1 MTTVADIPLPARAH
15 VPGSGSAPDLAP
27 LELAKSLAPPETRS
41 DHWQDNAAYLY
52 GHRLLEAGFY
62 WEAHEVW
69 EAVWMNCRPN
79 STEKVLLQALIQQA
93 NARLKRNMGKVN
105 AAGRLDSMVDG
116 LRHEVCA
123 RLDGQRH
130 FMGVCVAKPN
140 MHFNA

>member
-1 MTTVADIPLPARAH
+1 LPCRRAPTCRAAAAH
-15 VPGSGSAPDLAP
+15 PTWGRL
-27 LELAKSLAPPETRS
+27 SLPSRSRRLRRGS

-93 NARLKRNMGKVN
+93 NARLKRKMGKVN
-105 AAGRLDSMVDG
+105 AARQAGIDG
-116 LRHEVCA
+116 
-123 RLDGQRH
+123 
-130 FMGVCVAKPN
+130 
-140 MHFNA
+140 

>member
-1 MTTVADIPLPARAH
+1 LSLPSRSRRLRR
-15 VPGSGSAPDLAP
+15 G
-27 LELAKSLAPPETRS
+27 S

-93 NARLKRNMGKVN
+93 NARLKRSMGKEN
-105 AAGRLDSMVDG
+105 AARRLESMVEA

-123 RLDGQRH
+123 RLDGQSDL
-130 FMGVCVAKPN
+130 MGVSVVTRH
-140 MHFNA
+140 MQFNA

>member
-1 MTTVADIPLPARAH
+1 VTEGAEIALPARAH
-15 VPGSGSAPDLAP
+15 VPGSGSSPDMVP
-27 LELAKSLAPPETRS
+27 LEHAKSLAPPETRAE
-41 DHWQDNAAYLY
+41 DWQDNAAYLY

-79 STEKVLLQALIQQA
+79 STEKVLLKALIQQA
-93 NARLKRNMGKVN
+93 NARLKRSMGKEN
-105 AAGRLDSMVDG
+105 AARRLESMVEA

-123 RLDGQRH
+123 RLDGQSDL
-130 FMGVCVAKPN
+130 MGVSVTTRH